1 MDVVV
6 FKSALSLLLI
16 GVVLAILYLRAR
28 VPVSFLTGKTLVG
41 SWLVLRLVPFV
52 GIYLFLGLEPR
63 SDITGFLVGW
73 GNHARSGEL
82 IYRDFVCTYSPFFPY
97 LIGLSMAIWN
107 DPKAIVALM
116 VAMEGLALIA
126 TYLFYLPV
134 WARQEL
140 VTRLIIY
147 LCLPASM
154 VLCVVGGQ
162 EDVWTWLFVALAGW
176 AFVRQNNYLLYG
188 SLLVLGL
195 LSTKA
200 TFVLVLPALLV
211 LAGKQYRL
219 FTVLAAWGVV
229 VLVVLYVL
237 VGLEF
242 TQPLGEADT
251 LRSPNLLSVL
261 NPWFFD
267 AIGVGQKFWN
277 WVGLVTTVGISCLAA
292 WHLRHMAFQQALS
305 RVFVVTYATMMAVQQ
320 SAYSNYIFLF
330 LIPLVFYIVD
340 WTNRK
345 QVGLLLL
352 FNFLCVV
359 HPSYWWR
366 SGMPQYLAPTD
377 IWATPALAL
386 DYLMQVL
393 IVGLTGYFVW
403 LAVTRKAI
411 PG

>member
-1 MDVVV
+1 MNIIILKTV
-6 FKSALSLLLI
+6 LSVLLI
-16 GVVLAILYLRAR
+16 GTTVLLLSLQDKYNRYL
-28 VPVSFLTGKTLVG
+28 SEKTLVAA
-41 SWLVLRLVPFV
+41 WIALRLIPFL
-52 GIYLFLGLEPR
+52 GIYVAMGLEPR

-73 GNHARSGEL
+73 GNHARNGEL
-82 IYRDFVCTYSPFFPY
+82 IYRDFICTYSPFFPY

-107 DPKAIVALM
+107 DPRSIVFLM
-116 VAMEGLALIA
+116 VVMEGLALVI
-126 TYLFYLPV
+126 TYYFYKPT
-134 WARQEL
+134 
-140 VTRLIIY
+140 VTRSALLTRLLVY
-147 LCLPASM
+147 MCLPASF

-176 AFVRQNNYLLYG
+176 AFYSKKSYVLYG
-188 SLLVLGL
+188 SLLVMGL

-211 LAGKQYRL
+211 LARNQYRL
-219 FTVLAAWGVV
+219 FVVMAFWGLA
-229 VLVVLYVL
+229 VLVILYSL

-251 LRSPNLLSVL
+251 LRAPNLLSVI

-277 WVGLVTTVGISCLAA
+277 WVGLVTTVGISCLVA
-292 WHLRHMAFQQALS
+292 WRLRNAEFHQALS

-330 LIPLVFYIVD
+330 LIPLVFKVISWKD
-340 WTNRK
+340 KK

-352 FNFLCVV
+352 FNLLCVV

-366 SGMPQYLAPTD
+366 LGMPKYLVPSD
-377 IWATPALAL
+377 IWASGASLL
-386 DYLMQVL
+386 DYLMQLGIVL
-393 IVGLTGYFVW
+393 LTGYFVW
-403 LAVTRKAI
+403 LATAKKKLI
-411 PG
+411 